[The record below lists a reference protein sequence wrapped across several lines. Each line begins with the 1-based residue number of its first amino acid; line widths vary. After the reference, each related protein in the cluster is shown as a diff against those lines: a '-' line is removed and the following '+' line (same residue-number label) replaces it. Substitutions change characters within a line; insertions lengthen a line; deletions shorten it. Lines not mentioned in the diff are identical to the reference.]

1 MMPTARQNLN
11 SYLGQ
16 AKLYHALSH
25 PVRLAILDILRDGEQ
40 CVCHMEAI
48 LGRRQA
54 YISQHLMILREAG
67 LVGVRRDG
75 WNVFYRIRQPRVHKI
90 MDAARALGGR
100 RRPPIP
106 HIHGAADCP
115 CPRCSTGSRAI
126 KGPGGRDG

>member
-11 SYLGQ
+11 SYQGQ
-16 AKLYHALSH
+16 AKLHHALSH

-54 YISQHLMILREAG
+54 YISQHLMILRKAG

-75 WNVFYRIRQPRVHKI
+75 WNVFYRIREPRVHTI
-90 MDAARALGGR
+90 MDSARLLGSR
-100 RRPPIP
+100 RSLPI
-106 HIHGAADCP
+106 HHMHGAADCP
-115 CPRCSTGSRAI
+115 CPKCNA
-126 KGPGGRDG
+126 D